1 MWMVIHMAK
10 SLSAA
15 ERLQKR
21 LTEEGFMARLRPIS
35 RAADAED
42 SYYELLV
49 LHSEAQGAVRSE
61 PVRNHLRQRR
71 TIACKGRRASL
82 RALCGSALTV
92 QKEF

>member
-15 ERLQKR
+15 ERLQQR

-49 LHSEAQGAVRSE
+49 LRSEAEEARE
-61 PVRNHLRQRR
+61 IFLE
-71 TIACKGRRASL
+71 KG
-82 RALCGSALTV
+82 
-92 QKEF
+92 F